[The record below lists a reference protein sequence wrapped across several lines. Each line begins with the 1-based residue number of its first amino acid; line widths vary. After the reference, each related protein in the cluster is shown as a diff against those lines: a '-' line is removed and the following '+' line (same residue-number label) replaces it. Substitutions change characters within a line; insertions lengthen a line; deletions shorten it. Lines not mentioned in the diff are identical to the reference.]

1 MASVCGSTLALYDAG
16 VQISRPVSGIA
27 MGLITGGDDEIV
39 LTDIS
44 GTEDFIGDMDFK
56 LAGTNEGMTAIQ
68 MDIKI
73 KGLAVTKISEILEK
87 AAIGRTQI
95 LDFMLLTIS
104 SPRPSLSPYAPALI
118 QFSVKP
124 EQVREVI
131 GPGGSVI
138 QEIIRVTGVKIDIE
152 DDGT

>member
-1 MASVCGSTLALYDAG
+1 
-16 VQISRPVSGIA
+16 
-27 MGLITGGDDEIV
+27 MGLITGDDDQTV

-56 LAGTNEGMTAIQ
+56 LAGTTEGMTAIQ

-73 KGLAVTKISEILEK
+73 KGLSVEKIKETIQK
-87 AAIGRTQI
+87 AQIGRTHI
-95 LDFMLLTIS
+95 LNFMLETIAA
-104 SPRPSLSPYAPALI
+104 PQASLSSYAPALL
-118 QFSVKP
+118 QFAVKP

-138 QEIIRVTGVKIDIE
+138 QEIIRTTGVKIDIE
-152 DDGT
+152 DDGRGVITSKDQE